1 MRKTCK
7 TYLNLQL
14 AYTLRYNPPTGAAH
28 LTRGEKRPM
37 PNKTPKYHTTA
48 NGNRYGTRIRLFSLL
63 YVPRKGDTDVIEF
76 LLRMRAHGENITQL
90 ITDAIRLLM
99 ENKK

>member
-1 MRKTCK
+1 M
-7 TYLNLQL
+7 
-14 AYTLRYNPPTGAAH
+14 
-28 LTRGEKRPM
+28 
-37 PNKTPKYHTTA
+37 NKTPKYHTTA

-76 LLRMRAHGENITQL
+76 LLRMRAKGENITQL

>member
-1 MRKTCK
+1 M
-7 TYLNLQL
+7 
-14 AYTLRYNPPTGAAH
+14 
-28 LTRGEKRPM
+28 
-37 PNKTPKYHTTA
+37 PKYHTTA
-48 NGNRYGTRIRLFSLL
+48 NGNRYGNRIRLFSLL

-76 LLRMRAHGENITQL
+76 LLRMRAKGENITQL

>member
-1 MRKTCK
+1 MLK
-7 TYLNLQL
+7 N
-14 AYTLRYNPPTGAAH
+14 
-28 LTRGEKRPM
+28 
-37 PNKTPKYHTTA
+37 PKYHTTA

-63 YVPRKGDTDVIEF
+63 YVPRKGDTDVIQF
-76 LLRMRAHGENITQL
+76 LLAMRAKGENITQL